1 LFAGGGMIGCCIVAW
16 LADKVGRTRAIQ
28 IICSIAIV
36 AAVIQG
42 ASVHIAMFLV
52 GRFFNGMG

>member
-1 LFAGGGMIGCCIVAW
+1 MIGCGFVAW

-28 IICSIAIV
+28 IISCICITSAI
-36 AAVIQG
+36 IQG

-52 GRFFNGMG
+52 GRFMAGMG